1 MTHYFGYL
9 PNVRVRVSSFRK
21 NNVEPFI
28 AAKNIFRRVKIR
40 EQIQDDI
47 LGFEQYTVGNNERPD
62 QVATELYDDPELD
75 WVILLCN
82 NVINL
87 YNDWPMSEA
96 ELYSY
101 VASRYK
107 NVNGVHHHETYEVKD
122 DLGNVLME
130 AGKVVNSTFQYVT
143 SDNITVVP
151 SVYPVSNYDHE
162 RALNDE
168 KSNIW
173 VLRQE
178 YIDDFVDEFEEL
190 LQYAPNE
197 ELGDGEDI
205 KMTTDAVEE
214 IFIDKKLIYST
225 EYGLAP
231 SLSFAGQQE
240 LTNRTI
246 TTTTL
251 DSGATVTQSSTS
263 TSTNTGSGLV
273 NSSGVIAGTTDASST
288 SQSGSSSSSSSSSGS
303 SSSGSSGSS
312 GGY

>member
-1 MTHYFGYL
+1 MLLQSQIEQAMKVTRSNKAAAEYL
-9 PNVRVRVSSFRK
+9 RVSYPLYRK
-21 NNVEPFI
+21 F
-28 AAKNIFRRVKIR
+28 AK
-40 EQIQDDI
+40 
-47 LGFEQYTVGNNERPD
+47 L
-62 QVATELYDDPELD
+62 
-75 WVILLCN
+75 
-82 NVINL
+82 
-87 YNDWPMSEA
+87 
-96 ELYSY
+96 
-101 VASRYK
+101 YK

-251 DSGATVTQSSTS
+251 DSGATVT
-263 TSTNTGSGLV
+263 
-273 NSSGVIAGTTDASST
+273 IP
-288 SQSGSSSSSSSSSGS
+288 SGSTWVIV
-303 SSSGSSGSS
+303 
-312 GGY
+312 

>member
-9 PNVRVRVSSFRK
+9 PNVKVRVSSFRK
-21 NNVEPFI
+21 NNVEPFV

-40 EQIQDDI
+40 DQIQDDI

-75 WVILLCN
+75 WIVLLCN
-82 NVINL
+82 NIINI
-87 YNDWPMSEA
+87 YNDWPMSEK
-96 ELYSY
+96 ELYTY
-101 VASRYK
+101 VATRYK
-107 NVNGVHHHETYEVKD
+107 DVNGVHHHETYEVKD
-122 DLGNVLME
+122 NNGNILMKE
-130 AGKVVNSTFQYVT
+130 GKVVNSTFQYT
-143 SDNITVVP
+143 TTDNITVVP

-162 RALNDE
+162 RAINDE

-190 LQYAPNE
+190 LQYAPNA

-205 KMTTDAVEE
+205 KMTPNAVEE
-214 IFIDKKLIYST
+214 IFIDKKLIYTT

-231 SLSFAGQQE
+231 SLGFAGQQE

-251 DSGATVTQSSTS
+251 DSGATITQSNNQATSSTF
-263 TSTNTGSGLV
+263 V
-273 NSSGVIAGTTDASST
+273 NSSGVIAGTTDSSST
-288 SQSGSSSSSSSSSGS
+288 AQSSSSSSSSSGS
-303 SSSGSSGSS
+303 SGSSGSS
-312 GGY
+312 NGY

>member
-9 PNVRVRVSSFRK
+9 PNVRVRVSSFRQ
-21 NNVEPFI
+21 NNVEPFV

-40 EQIQDDI
+40 DQIQDDI

-82 NVINL
+82 NIINI
-87 YNDWPMSEA
+87 YNDWPMSEK
-96 ELYSY
+96 ELYDY

-107 NVNGVHHHETYEVKD
+107 DVNGIHHHETYEVKD

-205 KMTTDAVEE
+205 KMTVDAVEE

-225 EYGLAP
+225 ELP
-231 SLSFAGQQE
+231 
-240 LTNRTI
+240 
-246 TTTTL
+246 
-251 DSGATVTQSSTS
+251 
-263 TSTNTGSGLV
+263 
-273 NSSGVIAGTTDASST
+273 DAR
-288 SQSGSSSSSSSSSGS
+288 
-303 SSSGSSGSS
+303 
-312 GGY
+312 